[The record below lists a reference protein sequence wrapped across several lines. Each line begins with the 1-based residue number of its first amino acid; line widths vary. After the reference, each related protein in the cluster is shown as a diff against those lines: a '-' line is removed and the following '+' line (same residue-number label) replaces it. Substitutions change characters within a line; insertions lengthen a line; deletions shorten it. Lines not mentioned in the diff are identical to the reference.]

1 MASSSDTFGSKYYI
15 YSNNINIEI
24 IYDIFIQSYLLS
36 NRIFPSYWKDSVYRD
51 DKIRAMHF
59 GKVLLKVLVLNQTQ
73 TAIGLK
79 LN

>member
-15 YSNNINIEI
+15 YLNNINIEI
-24 IYDIFIQSYLLS
+24 IYDIFIQAYLLS
-36 NRIFPSYWKDSVYRD
+36 NRIFPSYCQDSVYRG
-51 DKIRAMHF
+51 DKIRVMDF

>member
-1 MASSSDTFGSKYYI
+1 MASSSDTFGSKSYI

-24 IYDIFIQSYLLS
+24 IYDIFIQAYLLS
-36 NRIFPSYWKDSVYRD
+36 NRIFSSYWKESVYRG
-51 DKIRAMHF
+51 DKIRAMDF